1 MRAQYLHGVK
11 LHFVNKLCNSGIK
24 DGKNI
29 FYMQSFK
36 FGDDHV
42 AAIQRKC
49 LFIIISKDKLA
60 ADKTIQKLFWRTVQF
75 YRCYLLEILRMKR
88 NMVWSRINMVFAN
101 IGPL

>member
-1 MRAQYLHGVK
+1 MRTQYLHGMK
-11 LHFVNKLCNSGIK
+11 IHFVNKLCNSGIK

-60 ADKTIQKLFWRTVQF
+60 ADKTIQKLFRRTVHF
-75 YRCYLLEILRMKR
+75 YRCYLLKILWVKHDIVWARIS
-88 NMVWSRINMVFAN
+88 MVLTD
-101 IGPL
+101 IGAF